1 MLRPAAQLGHSTFSV
16 CFVHSI
22 LCGLPRRGPSSLS
35 LRADKA
41 QGTDFVNSVTIR
53 QILIEWQLCAR
64 HYERETWASIAL
76 RIKFKFLRKK
86 KIEIFNDLNSAYL
99 ANAVLLWVLEHKFS
113 GQVGP
118 QSRPRFFPFLWLLV
132 FQVYVSLPWRC
143 FPWCSAYFPLSPQV
157 YYLPN
162 PHYGLQLQDYL
173 FTCLYSMSS
182 QAVNSK
188 REEIICRI

>member
-22 LCGLPRRGPSSLS
+22 LCGLPRRGPSSLP

-86 KIEIFNDLNSAYL
+86 KNRNFQWPELCLPCQCSSPLGPRTQVLRPGGPSEQTTLLPIFMASRLSGLCVSSLEMFSLMLCLFSIIASSLLPSKPSLWSAITGLFVYL
-99 ANAVLLWVLEHKFS
+99 LILYVLS
-113 GQVGP
+113 GCK
-118 QSRPRFFPFLWLLV
+118 L
-132 FQVYVSLPWRC
+132 
-143 FPWCSAYFPLSPQV
+143 
-157 YYLPN
+157 
-162 PHYGLQLQDYL
+162 
-173 FTCLYSMSS
+173 
-182 QAVNSK
+182 
-188 REEIICRI
+188 